1 MIEHDLAKGSDI
13 CFVCGCIGVESRDAF
28 NCSTFNICPCV
39 HGDVELTHLRQD
51 NMTLLFQ
58 AVRTWRVLS
67 SLVDA
72 ERRGRQAGS
81 RGVKLTWRSLGQI
94 SLALTPCCGAEF
106 GYEDYTLEST
116 RRYRAAWLASGAT
129 WRDSEAKPAKWDVDT
144 QLANIPPE
152 HQ

>member
-1 MIEHDLAKGSDI
+1 MLEDLDLQAITDVAGAL
-13 CFVCGCIGVESRDAF
+13 R
-28 NCSTFNICPCV
+28 V

-94 SLALTPCCGAEF
+94 SLALT
-106 GYEDYTLEST
+106 
-116 RRYRAAWLASGAT
+116 SG
-129 WRDSEAKPAKWDVDT
+129 
-144 QLANIPPE
+144 
-152 HQ
+152 

>member
-28 NCSTFNICPCV
+28 NCSTFNIC
-39 HGDVELTHLRQD
+39 
-51 NMTLLFQ
+51 
-58 AVRTWRVLS
+58 
-67 SLVDA
+67 
-72 ERRGRQAGS
+72 
-81 RGVKLTWRSLGQI
+81 
-94 SLALTPCCGAEF
+94 PCCGAEF